1 VVMKLNTLAVIYFSA
16 VSPKCD
22 ARPESTESAGNGLF
36 VDRRSG
42 SPASFEVSHR
52 KEFHSYPQ
60 VLLMTTALEP
70 QAV

>member
-22 ARPESTESAGNGLF
+22 ARPASTES